1 MAGRRKSYDTCQ
13 AMGFPDHSFR
23 MESSSRRV
31 DRKGSYYFPCTSRR
45 SLGFFRH
52 DIFDHSGRGHRS
64 KNPDKDRNCY
74 PSHHSCRSH
83 DRRCSRSCSPFVCSS
98 CPCCSCPCCS
108 CPCCSC
114 PHRTSRHSRDRTC
127 HRKGDST
134 VLDSTVKGMAAGC
147 SRFLHTDQSLCNWP
161 AGFQRLISQHSGLT
175 YGPRRLQPESLRPS
189 ASYTAGLCS

>member
-1 MAGRRKSYDTCQ
+1 MAGRRKSYDTCR
-13 AMGFPDHSFR
+13 AMGFPDHNFR

-31 DRKGSYYFPCTSRR
+31 DRTGNYCFPCTSRR
-45 SLGFFRH
+45 SLDFCRH

-64 KNPDKDRNCY
+64 RDPDKNRSCY

-83 DRRCSRSCSPFVCSS
+83 YRRYSRSCSPSVCSNF
-98 CPCCSCPCCS
+98 PCCNCR
-108 CPCCSC
+108 
-114 PHRTSRHSRDRTC
+114 HRTSRHSRDRTC
-127 HRKGDST
+127 HRKEDST
-134 VLDSTVKGMAAGC
+134 VTGKAAGC

-175 YGPRRLQPESLRPS
+175 YGPRRLQPESLRLS

>member
-1 MAGRRKSYDTCQ
+1 
-13 AMGFPDHSFR
+13 
-23 MESSSRRV
+23 
-31 DRKGSYYFPCTSRR
+31 
-45 SLGFFRH
+45 
-52 DIFDHSGRGHRS
+52 
-64 KNPDKDRNCY
+64 
-74 PSHHSCRSH
+74 
-83 DRRCSRSCSPFVCSS
+83 VCS
-98 CPCCSCPCCS
+98 SCPCCS